1 MKSEE
6 FFVKAKDL
14 VKSYALEHL
23 DKSDVVSEVT
33 EEYIVWFNYTLG
45 NMKALISTILLVGM
59 YYEVTYNSDK
69 KELYLDVY
77 KKFENKC
84 ISLGEESQ
92 TTIFDFM
99 EEL

>member
-14 VKSYALEHL
+14 VKGYALEHL
-23 DKSDVVSEVT
+23 DK
-33 EEYIVWFNYTLG
+33 
-45 NMKALISTILLVGM
+45 LLDGM

-77 KKFENKC
+77 KKFENRC
-84 ISLGEESQ
+84 VSLNEPVQ
-92 TTIFDFM
+92 TTIFDFI
-99 EEL
+99 EDSHV